1 MVMFCRKQIILD
13 YREKIALAGDY
24 EKKKRIDICKIRN
37 RKIRGTAF
45 IRKCDYGISWRAAYV
60 PPV

>member
-1 MVMFCRKQIILD
+1 MIT
-13 YREKIALAGDY
+13 EKKLPWL
-24 EKKKRIDICKIRN
+24 ETMKKRKKRIDICKIRN

-45 IRKCDYGISWRAAYV
+45 IRKGDYGISWRVAYV